1 MIRPAHF
8 GYNFE
13 TGQTNTFQNRIYGLE
28 DSEIQHKALQEFDL
42 MVQRLKEE
50 DINVL
55 VIQDEPTVIRPDAIF
70 PNNWISLHQ
79 DGTVITYP
87 MQSANRRLERR
98 EEIIDQLSREFNI
111 KKRFSL
117 EIFEDKNQYL
127 EGTGSMIFDHQNQI
141 VYACLS
147 PRTNV
152 ELLTHLATLLNYRAV
167 YFDSKNEKGIP
178 IYHTNVMMALGLDF
192 VIICLDSV
200 SLDKKSE
207 LIKIFEE
214 TGKDIIEISFE
225 QMNQF
230 AGNMLQVSNK
240 KGVPV
245 LIMSQTA
252 FESLTPE
259 QIIKLKSRTKILP
272 VTIPTIETIGGG
284 SARCMMA
291 ENFLTPK

>member
-98 EEIIDQLSREFNI
+98 EEIIDQLSREFVI